1 MKKLKNKTFLLL
13 VTIFSVFILILIFI
27 FNFNLY
33 RNEYKEIKNNI
44 LKIENMHNKLYPNK
58 NDEIVNPL
66 FMDLSVYV
74 VSIDDKNNILSVI
87 NYTAGGLKYDEI
99 MDLTK
104 KYLSNKNVNNIEN
117 LYLNKYIYYLSKN
130 NQLIILDNSLINAK
144 LLSSLNLSIILFIF
158 FEIIIIY
165 FSHYLTKWLVKP
177 VEDSFIKQKRFICD
191 ASHELKTPLSVV
203 MASADMLDE
212 NPNETKWLNNIK
224 SESERMNKLVI
235 NLLDLA
241 KSEDL
246 NEKEVFNNINLSKL
260 IETSVLSFESLAFE
274 NGIKLTY
281 LIEENVMF
289 NCNSDRIREL
299 LGILLDNAIKHTID
313 NENINVKMYKDKDYI
328 IIEVKN
334 KGKEIDKKDR
344 EKIFERFYRADE
356 SRNRNDN
363 RYGLGLSIAKNIVT
377 NHKGKISVNCADGYT
392 TFKVKFKK
400 K

>member
-87 NYTAGGLKYDEI
+87 NYTTGGLKYDEI

-104 KYLSNKNVNNIEN
+104 KYLSNKNVNSIGN

-130 NQLIILDNSLINAK
+130 NQLIILDNSFINAK

-177 VEDSFIKQKRFICD
+177 VEESFIKQKRFICD

-235 NLLDLA
+235 NLLELA

-313 NENINVKMYKDKDYI
+313 NEDVNVKMFKDKDFI

>member
-99 MDLTK
+99 IKLKK

-235 NLLDLA
+235 NLLELA

-246 NEKEVFNNINLSKL
+246 NEKEAFNNINLSKL

-313 NENINVKMYKDKDYI
+313 NEDVNVKMYKDKDYI
-328 IIEVKN
+328 IIEVIN
-334 KGKEIDKKDR
+334 KGKEINKEDR

>member
-13 VTIFSVFILILIFI
+13 VTIFSIFILILIFI

-104 KYLSNKNVNNIEN
+104 NYLSNKNVNNIEN

-235 NLLDLA
+235 NLLELA

-313 NENINVKMYKDKDYI
+313 NEDVNVKMFKDKDFI

>member
-104 KYLSNKNVNNIEN
+104 NYLSNKNVNNIEN

-235 NLLDLA
+235 NLLELA

-313 NENINVKMYKDKDYI
+313 NENINVKMYKDKDFI
-328 IIEVKN
+328 IIEVIN

>member
-104 KYLSNKNVNNIEN
+104 NYLSNKNVNNIEN

-363 RYGLGLSIAKNIVT
+363 RYGLGLSITKNIVT

>member
-1 MKKLKNKTFLLL
+1 
-13 VTIFSVFILILIFI
+13 
-27 FNFNLY
+27 
-33 RNEYKEIKNNI
+33 
-44 LKIENMHNKLYPNK
+44 MHNKLYPNK

-235 NLLDLA
+235 NLLELA

-246 NEKEVFNNINLSKL
+246 NEKEAFNNINLSKL

-313 NENINVKMYKDKDYI
+313 NEDVNVKMYKDKDYI
-328 IIEVKN
+328 IIEVIN
-334 KGKEIDKKDR
+334 KGKEINKEDR

>member
-104 KYLSNKNVNNIEN
+104 KYSSNKNVNNIEN

>member
-177 VEDSFIKQKRFICD
+177 VEESFIKQKRFLCE
-191 ASHELKTPLSVV
+191 ASHELKAPLSVV

-235 NLLDLA
+235 NLLELA

-313 NENINVKMYKDKDYI
+313 NEDVNVKMFKDKDFI

>member
-104 KYLSNKNVNNIEN
+104 KYLSNKNVNSIGN

-130 NQLIILDNSLINAK
+130 NQLIILDNSFINAK

-177 VEDSFIKQKRFICD
+177 VEESFIKQKRFICD

-203 MASADMLDE
+203 MASADMLDD

-235 NLLDLA
+235 NLLELA

-328 IIEVKN
+328 IIEVIN
-334 KGKEIDKKDR
+334 KGKEINKKDR

>member
-104 KYLSNKNVNNIEN
+104 NYLSNKNVNNIEN

-177 VEDSFIKQKRFICD
+177 VEESFIKQKRFICD

-235 NLLDLA
+235 NLLELA

-313 NENINVKMYKDKDYI
+313 NEDVNVKMFKDKDFI

>member
-1 MKKLKNKTFLLL
+1 
-13 VTIFSVFILILIFI
+13 
-27 FNFNLY
+27 
-33 RNEYKEIKNNI
+33 
-44 LKIENMHNKLYPNK
+44 
-58 NDEIVNPL
+58 
-66 FMDLSVYV
+66 
-74 VSIDDKNNILSVI
+74 
-87 NYTAGGLKYDEI
+87 
-99 MDLTK
+99 
-104 KYLSNKNVNNIEN
+104 
-117 LYLNKYIYYLSKN
+117 
-130 NQLIILDNSLINAK
+130 
-144 LLSSLNLSIILFIF
+144 
-158 FEIIIIY
+158 
-165 FSHYLTKWLVKP
+165 
-177 VEDSFIKQKRFICD
+177 
-191 ASHELKTPLSVV
+191 

-235 NLLDLA
+235 NLLELA

-313 NENINVKMYKDKDYI
+313 NENINVKMYKDKDFI
-328 IIEVKN
+328 IIEVIN
-334 KGKEIDKKDR
+334 RGKEIDKKDR

>member
-235 NLLDLA
+235 NLLELA

-246 NEKEVFNNINLSKL
+246 NEKEAFNNINLSKL

-313 NENINVKMYKDKDYI
+313 NENINVKMYKDKDFI
-328 IIEVKN
+328 IIEVIN

>member
-144 LLSSLNLSIILFIF
+144 LLSSLNLSIIFFIF

-235 NLLDLA
+235 NLLELA

-313 NENINVKMYKDKDYI
+313 NEDVNVKMFKDKDFI

>member
-104 KYLSNKNVNNIEN
+104 NYLSNKNVNNIEN

>member
-87 NYTAGGLKYDEI
+87 NYTTGGLKYDEI

-104 KYLSNKNVNNIEN
+104 KYLSNKNVNSIGN

-130 NQLIILDNSLINAK
+130 NQLIILDNSFINAK

-177 VEDSFIKQKRFICD
+177 VEESFIKQKRFICD

-203 MASADMLDE
+203 MASADMLDD

-235 NLLDLA
+235 NLLELA

-281 LIEENVMF
+281 FIEENVMF
-289 NCNSDRIREL
+289 NCNSDKIREL

-313 NENINVKMYKDKDYI
+313 NENINVKMYKEKDYI
-328 IIEVKN
+328 IIEVIN

-377 NHKGKISVNCADGYT
+377 SHKGKISVNCADGYT

>member
-58 NDEIVNPL
+58 NNEIVNPL

-177 VEDSFIKQKRFICD
+177 VEESFIKQKRFICD

-235 NLLDLA
+235 NLLELA

-313 NENINVKMYKDKDYI
+313 NEDVNVKMFKDKDYI
-328 IIEVKN
+328 IIEVIN

>member
-177 VEDSFIKQKRFICD
+177 VEESFIKQKRFICD

-235 NLLDLA
+235 NLLELA

-299 LGILLDNAIKHTID
+299 LGILLDNAIKHTMD
-313 NENINVKMYKDKDYI
+313 NEDVNVKMFKDKDFI

>member
-177 VEDSFIKQKRFICD
+177 VEESFIKQKRFICD

-235 NLLDLA
+235 NLLELA

-313 NENINVKMYKDKDYI
+313 NEDVNVKMFKDKDFI

>member
-104 KYLSNKNVNNIEN
+104 NYLSNKNVNNIEN

-235 NLLDLA
+235 NLLELA

>member
-87 NYTAGGLKYDEI
+87 NYTTGGLKYDEI

-104 KYLSNKNVNNIEN
+104 KYLSNKNVNSIGN

-130 NQLIILDNSLINAK
+130 NQLIILDNSFINAK

-177 VEDSFIKQKRFICD
+177 VEESFIKQKRFICD

-203 MASADMLDE
+203 MASADMLDD

-235 NLLDLA
+235 NLLELA

-281 LIEENVMF
+281 FIEENVMF
-289 NCNSDRIREL
+289 NCNSDKIREL

-313 NENINVKMYKDKDYI
+313 NENINVKMYKEKDYI
-328 IIEVKN
+328 IIEVIN

>member
-104 KYLSNKNVNNIEN
+104 NYLSNKNVNNIEN

-177 VEDSFIKQKRFICD
+177 VEESFIKQKRFICD

-235 NLLDLA
+235 NLLELA

-328 IIEVKN
+328 IIEVIN
-334 KGKEIDKKDR
+334 KGKEINKKDK

>member
-235 NLLDLA
+235 NLLELA

-328 IIEVKN
+328 IIEVIN
-334 KGKEIDKKDR
+334 KGKEINKKDR

>member
-165 FSHYLTKWLVKP
+165 FSHYLIKWLVKP

-235 NLLDLA
+235 NLLELA

>member
-177 VEDSFIKQKRFICD
+177 VEESFIKQKRFICD

-313 NENINVKMYKDKDYI
+313 NEDVNVKMFKDKDFI

>member
-177 VEDSFIKQKRFICD
+177 VEESFIKQKRFICD

-235 NLLDLA
+235 NLLELA

-313 NENINVKMYKDKDYI
+313 NEDVNVKMYKDKDYI
-328 IIEVKN
+328 IIEVIN
-334 KGKEIDKKDR
+334 KGKEINKKDR

>member
-177 VEDSFIKQKRFICD
+177 VEESFIKQKRFICD

-235 NLLDLA
+235 NLLELA

-313 NENINVKMYKDKDYI
+313 NEDVNVKMFKDKDYI
-328 IIEVKN
+328 IIEVIN

>member
-235 NLLDLA
+235 NLLELA

-313 NENINVKMYKDKDYI
+313 NEDVNVKMFKDKDFI

>member
-130 NQLIILDNSLINAK
+130 NQLIILDNSLINSK

-177 VEDSFIKQKRFICD
+177 VEESFIKQKRFICD

-235 NLLDLA
+235 NLLELA

-328 IIEVKN
+328 IIEVIN
-334 KGKEIDKKDR
+334 KGKEINKKDR

-392 TFKVKFKK
+392 TFKVMFKQI
-400 K
+400 